1 VADPHT
7 FAGGG
12 VLGCID
18 LAHAHAFLRVCC
30 ASAAYADHALR
41 LCEWDGELQ
50 GLPEAEVKLY
60 GIYAQT
66 ESRFMSLT
74 AFLETVTHALATAE
88 KHAAQPADAP
98 SAERGVVTPA
108 SVVHELRTLL
118 QATVRATA
126 FTVLTVSSAA
136 SVAWRLC
143 GDPHCAI
150 ACIRASNRF
159 MPVLVKH
166 VDDPHILQQYL
177 QRLLDLLT
185 ATLMYGDHSDAI
197 GFGVLGVAK
206 GGDQGGGKPL
216 VLSNYRPADLTG
228 AHRDRVDDGGAG
240 RSGAHSSSSSSRS
253 GGGGAGGC
261 DGVAAADHF
270 QSNAEL
276 RVLIFTVG
284 SEIVRQ
290 SRRVLTSTADD
301 LVGPAQMVYFESVF
315 RAYVSIF
322 LASLALDESDLLSKF
337 GYTVEKLLVST
348 NDVLTSIS
356 DRMHRQ
362 SCGLMSTHTIVSL
375 HGIAEGCMC
384 NMKRFPDCTAVMF
397 AIVRSCRLILWG
409 CSNRYVLAKMYLEHI
424 VDEVGCGVR
433 RYRVPTW
440 ATPLTRRVRP
450 LHPLPFRPFPSLRRP
465 SKSPQTIPSTRSTSC
480 CSSTRPRW

>member
-1 VADPHT
+1 VAD
-7 FAGGG
+7 
-12 VLGCID
+12 V
-18 LAHAHAFLRVCC
+18 
-30 ASAAYADHALR
+30 
-41 LCEWDGELQ
+41 
-50 GLPEAEVKLY
+50 
-60 GIYAQT
+60 
-66 ESRFMSLT
+66 
-74 AFLETVTHALATAE
+74 
-88 KHAAQPADAP
+88 
-98 SAERGVVTPA
+98 
-108 SVVHELRTLL
+108 
-118 QATVRATA
+118 
-126 FTVLTVSSAA
+126 
-136 SVAWRLC
+136 
-143 GDPHCAI
+143 
-150 ACIRASNRF
+150 
-159 MPVLVKH
+159 
-166 VDDPHILQQYL
+166 
-177 QRLLDLLT
+177 
-185 ATLMYGDHSDAI
+185 
-197 GFGVLGVAK
+197 
-206 GGDQGGGKPL
+206 
-216 VLSNYRPADLTG
+216 
-228 AHRDRVDDGGAG
+228 
-240 RSGAHSSSSSSRS
+240 
-253 GGGGAGGC
+253 
-261 DGVAAADHF
+261 DHF

-384 NMKRFPDCTAVMF
+384 NMQRFPDCTAVMF

-433 RYRVPTW
+433 HYRVPTW
-440 ATPLTRRVRP
+440 NDPADSPCPTLASPPVP
-450 LHPLPFRPFPSLRRP
+450 SRPFPSLRRP